1 MHHVNREMTTKYKN
15 MKARYTEEHNK
26 NNDSVQKLIVLINEI
41 NHLKDKIV
49 ALEADLNHTRN
60 RESVLIND
68 KERVQIAMDEIQA
81 YIGKLEKEV
90 KETKEDLGISFAD
103 TTKFQM
109 ANQTLNNFITSKA
122 NDQNNS
128 QSFLD
133 QVCI

>member
-109 ANQTLNNFITSKA
+109 VNQTLNNFITSKA

>member
-68 KERVQIAMDEIQA
+68 KERVQIAMDEMQA

>member
-49 ALEADLNHTRN
+49 ALEANLNHTRN

-68 KERVQIAMDEIQA
+68 KERVQIAMDEMQA